1 MLRHATFWNSLAGM
15 LILAIVS
22 ATPIMMSSIM
32 DRGYEVAKLAL
43 AQPLAF
49 LALAS
54 ILMARGW
61 RWQGST
67 SGDARVATFCFIAF
81 LLLAGVSAL
90 LSAQPAVAFFG
101 GYFRREGLLAWTVY
115 AAFFIAVLRWTQG
128 RSQSGVVEVVE
139 LLLLASIIPAAYAIQ
154 QRLGLDFFFVGN
166 RDPGRPNGTLGN
178 PVFLGAYF
186 AMLLPITAVRCWLG
200 RHRLSELAL
209 WLPIVLLQA
218 TGLLIS
224 QSRGPLLALILGL
237 GLLAVLA
244 AGFRRSRGTFVA
256 IGVLLAAVVATLV
269 LINTNA
275 TAQRMARDL
284 PVLGRLIYNLEG
296 SQPGTVTSLASR
308 STAARLGIW
317 KAATETYV
325 EAPTLTKLIGFGP
338 ESASTHYYPYLPDE
352 VMQVDGYWQ
361 SNSYDR
367 FHADTLDITLN
378 YGVLGW
384 LAYLGIF
391 SAVFAAAAGALF
403 GVGSRSLYLAFALM
417 PLAVAA
423 IAAGL
428 ARFAGLP
435 STMVPA
441 AGIGIGA
448 GWILLF
454 LLFAWRASRYGLPES
469 LRSRPELWALLAALT
484 ASLVVFWIDVQVN
497 IPTLT
502 SRLLS
507 FGIAALVLALAAA
520 LSNPAGEEPPVIATT
535 PSWAIIFPIVAAC
548 ASFLPA
554 VALDASMR
562 AQETDRWWLSGISI
576 GLLLTLGALHAWL
589 RCAAD
594 SDRPAQLLRWAAIV
608 TGLAAIYAVL
618 HWTLVPNV
626 GPLIDP
632 QNVARLTGIAGVGGL
647 FMLLLGIAAAAMAA
661 RQTRTTAESAIP
673 ARSMVVALPA
683 FVLTGLAGFFA
694 LTALK
699 ADIGSTVGS
708 WAANKQPEVSDRI
721 LLATIGAMPYERH
734 YQRQRT
740 FDLLAR
746 AMEDV
751 KRSSSAESY
760 PKIRGLLDQ
769 AEDQARESMRRFPT
783 DPWIVLAVAN
793 VMQIRALPAIRPFAG
808 EDGRKAAL
816 EADELFARA
825 YEIFPNQPLLLRNW
839 AQLRFNEGDNW
850 GAFRLL
856 DRMES
861 TIPNEIEPYFERV
874 IMAKQINNMETVSET
889 IERARQRLDENG
901 IQRLLAVAGIQQK

>member
-1 MLRHATFWNSLAGM
+1 
-15 LILAIVS
+15 
-22 ATPIMMSSIM
+22 
-32 DRGYEVAKLAL
+32 
-43 AQPLAF
+43 
-49 LALAS
+49 
-54 ILMARGW
+54 
-61 RWQGST
+61 
-67 SGDARVATFCFIAF
+67 
-81 LLLAGVSAL
+81 
-90 LSAQPAVAFFG
+90 
-101 GYFRREGLLAWTVY
+101 
-115 AAFFIAVLRWTQG
+115 
-128 RSQSGVVEVVE
+128 
-139 LLLLASIIPAAYAIQ
+139 
-154 QRLGLDFFFVGN
+154 
-166 RDPGRPNGTLGN
+166 
-178 PVFLGAYF
+178 
-186 AMLLPITAVRCWLG
+186 
-200 RHRLSELAL
+200 
-209 WLPIVLLQA
+209 
-218 TGLLIS
+218 
-224 QSRGPLLALILGL
+224 
-237 GLLAVLA
+237 
-244 AGFRRSRGTFVA
+244 
-256 IGVLLAAVVATLV
+256 
-269 LINTNA
+269 
-275 TAQRMARDL
+275 
-284 PVLGRLIYNLEG
+284 
-296 SQPGTVTSLASR
+296 
-308 STAARLGIW
+308 
-317 KAATETYV
+317 
-325 EAPTLTKLIGFGP
+325 
-338 ESASTHYYPYLPDE
+338 
-352 VMQVDGYWQ
+352 
-361 SNSYDR
+361 
-367 FHADTLDITLN
+367 
-378 YGVLGW
+378 
-384 LAYLGIF
+384 
-391 SAVFAAAAGALF
+391 
-403 GVGSRSLYLAFALM
+403 
-417 PLAVAA
+417 
-423 IAAGL
+423 
-428 ARFAGLP
+428 
-435 STMVPA
+435 
-441 AGIGIGA
+441 
-448 GWILLF
+448 
-454 LLFAWRASRYGLPES
+454 
-469 LRSRPELWALLAALT
+469 
-484 ASLVVFWIDVQVN
+484 
-497 IPTLT
+497 
-502 SRLLS
+502 
-507 FGIAALVLALAAA
+507 
-520 LSNPAGEEPPVIATT
+520 
-535 PSWAIIFPIVAAC
+535 
-548 ASFLPA
+548 
-554 VALDASMR
+554 MR

-576 GLLLTLGALHAWL
+576 GLLLALGALHAWL